1 MTIKSHELL
10 SPSWRL
16 ASRSIFF
23 FFGTTGMGVDSDW
36 RGTDGLVA

>member
-23 FFGTTGMGVDSDW
+23 FGTTGMGVDSDW